1 MIEIEHL
8 SKRYGD
14 RYAVRNLSLSIKP
27 GVVTGFLGPNGAG
40 KSTTIRMILGL
51 DRPTEGSVRI
61 DGRSFADIPVPM
73 HAVGALIDA
82 QAVQGGRSAYNHLRS
97 LAITNGIPRARV
109 DEVVEIVGLTSVAH
123 RPAGAY
129 SLGMKQRMGIAAAL
143 LGDPETVILD
153 EPVNGLDPEGIVW
166 VRNLMKSLAREGRT
180 VFVSSHLMS
189 EMAVTADHLVI
200 IGRGELLADM
210 PMEQFLQQA
219 SHVSV
224 LVRSPQ
230 AGKLSEILTRNGGAV
245 TTSSD
250 GTLSVTGL
258 DAERIGDLAAEAGV
272 VLHQLATRESSLED
286 AFMAMTHHTVEYES
300 VGNLSAATKGGHR

>member
-1 MIEIEHL
+1 MIEIDNL

-14 RYAVRNLSLSIKP
+14 RYAVRDLSLSIKS
-27 GVVTGFLGPNGAG
+27 GLVTGFLGPNGAG

-51 DRPTEGSVRI
+51 DRPTTGTVCI
-61 DGRSFADIPVPM
+61 DGRRIADIPVPM

-82 QAVQGGRSAYNHLRS
+82 QAIQGGRSAYNHLRA
-97 LAITNGIPRARV
+97 LAMTNGIPRKRV
-109 DEVVEIVGLTSVAH
+109 EDLIEIVGLSTVAH

-189 EMAVTADHLVI
+189 EMAMTADHLVI
-200 IGRGELLADM
+200 IGRGELLADT

-219 SHVSV
+219 SQMSV
-224 LVRSPQ
+224 LVHSPRS
-230 AGKLSEILTRNGGAV
+230 SELAEIITRNGGVV
-245 TTSSD
+245 TALSD
-250 GTLSVTGL
+250 GAFSVTGL
-258 DAERIGDLAAEAGV
+258 DAERIGDLAGAAGI
-272 VLHQLATRESSLED
+272 VLHQLATQESSLED
-286 AFMAMTHHTVEYES
+286 AFMAMTHHTVEYQSSTGPSE
-300 VGNLSAATKGGHR
+300 VER